1 MGEEKIGETA
11 RGTQNCQGEKRLGGV
26 WKWWDRSPGTGLRL
40 WSPAHDSWFCLQTS
54 PINKNPH
61 ISLLDSPVPT
71 IPTLLSNHHLWPL
84 PPSSSL
90 SPSSSSSIGGSLLI
104 SFLPSDSEGWSVWLV
119 WIQRSLFVWS
129 FYWRLGPTR
138 FWIRLLTPCP
148 FIVFQ
153 KGWTSLYQSRHSV
166 WSTRAHGITSP

>member
-61 ISLLDSPVPT
+61 ISLLDSLVPT

-104 SFLPSDSEGWSVWLV
+104 SFLPSDSEGWSVWLYGFNGHY
-119 WIQRSLFVWS
+119 LF
-129 FYWRLGPTR
+129 GA
-138 FWIRLLTPCP
+138 
-148 FIVFQ
+148 FIG
-153 KGWTSLYQSRHSV
+153 GWVPHASGSACWHRVHLSYFKRGGL
-166 WSTRAHGITSP
+166 RYINRGIACEVHALMA